1 MGNFSAMLLILV
13 FLVIGVTLAILFL
26 AVLRETLFW
35 YWRSKGLM
43 QEPEDILNRPHETAL
58 IIRKSIE
65 GMKQGL
71 EPGAHRKAQL
81 SKAAAAKTAA
91 KSAEDRVEAAEKA
104 AASHPGFADPSL

>member
-81 SKAAAAKTAA
+81 SKAAAAK
-91 KSAEDRVEAAEKA
+91 SAVKNAEERVDAAEKA

>member
-1 MGNFSAMLLILV
+1 MGNFSTMLLILV
-13 FLVIGVTLAILFL
+13 FLVIGVTLSILFL

-65 GMKQGL
+65 GMKTGL
-71 EPGAHRKAQL
+71 EPGAHRRAQL
-81 SKAAAAKTAA
+81 QKNSEA
-91 KSAEDRVEAAEKA
+91 SNMAAERVSAAERA
-104 AASHPGFADPSL
+104 AASHPGFSDQAQ

>member
-1 MGNFSAMLLILV
+1 MGNISAMLLVLV
-13 FLVIGVTLAILFL
+13 FLVIGATLAILFL

-81 SKAAAAKTAA
+81 SKAAASKNAA
-91 KSAEDRVEAAEKA
+91 ERIDAAEKA
-104 AASHPGFADPSL
+104 AASHPGFSDQPQ

>member
-65 GMKQGL
+65 GMKAGL
-71 EPGAHRKAQL
+71 EPGAHRRAQL
-81 SKAAAAKTAA
+81 NAAASKTAA
-91 KSAEDRVEAAEKA
+91 ERVEAAEKA
-104 AASHPGFADPSL
+104 AASHPGFSDQPQ

>member
-1 MGNFSAMLLILV
+1 MGDFSAMLLILV

-65 GMKQGL
+65 GMKTGL
-71 EPGAHRKAQL
+71 EPGAHRRAQL
-81 SKAAAAKTAA
+81 SAAASKTAA
-91 KSAEDRVEAAEKA
+91 ERIEAAEKA
-104 AASHPGFADPSL
+104 AASHPGFSDQPQ

>member
-65 GMKQGL
+65 GMKTGL
-71 EPGAHRKAQL
+71 EPGAHRRAQL
-81 SKAAAAKTAA
+81 QNTDASKIAA
-91 KSAEDRVEAAEKA
+91 ERVAAAEKA
-104 AASHPGFADPSL
+104 AAAHPGFSDQPQ